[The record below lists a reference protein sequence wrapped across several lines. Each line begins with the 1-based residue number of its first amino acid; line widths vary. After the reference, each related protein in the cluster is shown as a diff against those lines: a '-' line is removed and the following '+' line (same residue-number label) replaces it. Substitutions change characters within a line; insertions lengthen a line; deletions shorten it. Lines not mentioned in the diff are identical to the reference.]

1 MKQLIQQPKTLFLI
15 DGLGALVTGISLLL
29 ISAPLNQYV
38 GMPPSVLQPLAW
50 IAGVFAAYS
59 LSCFAGFGPHW
70 PRLLSLI
77 ATANLLYCVATAA
90 LIVRHFEQLT
100 FLGIAYFVGEILII
114 CTLVAIEF
122 TAVRTRAQ
130 S

>member
-1 MKQLIQQPKTLFLI
+1 MKKLIQQPKTLFLI

-29 ISAPLNQYV
+29 MSAPLNEYV
-38 GMPPSVLQPLAW
+38 GMPPSVLHPLAW

-59 LSCFAGFGPHW
+59 LSCFAGFGPRW
-70 PRLLSLI
+70 PLLMSLI
-77 ATANLLYCVATAA
+77 GSANLLYRVATAM
-90 LIVRHFEQLT
+90 LVFQHSEQLT
-100 FLGIAYFVGEILII
+100 LLGIAYFVGEILII

-122 TAVRTRAQ
+122 TAVRTRVK